1 MSGGGDSTPPTQQVN
16 STTTTNNL
24 PEYAR
29 PYYENVL
36 NRAQAESYREYTP
49 FQGQRIAGFTPD
61 QQALQA
67 EVRNMQTPGQFG
79 AASDLA
85 YGAGLA
91 AANAGQYTPTAVFNQ
106 QVQMPGLRNF
116 GMGAPQGVGSQQFS
130 GYTIDAAQTGFRP
143 NLQNLQMSGARD
155 VGAQNVDGYTI
166 GAARTNFAP
175 NLQNLQMDAA
185 QQVAVPGAGDFSAFE
200 MEGSNRAE
208 YDPNLQDFT
217 MQGAERFGSPQA
229 QQYMSP
235 YIQNV
240 LDIQKREAITDA
252 RKAQLAQDLG
262 AVRQGSY
269 GGARQLLAAT
279 ERERALGQNLGDI
292 QARGLQAAYENAQA
306 QFERDRSAGMSVEQ
320 ANQQARLGVQQLGAQ
335 TGLQAALANQS
346 TEQQR
351 QTQNQAAQLQAQGMS
366 AEQAMRAALANQ
378 QAGLTV
384 NQQNL
389 QAQLQTQQ
397 LGTQTGL
404 QAALANLSS
413 EQQANVQNQA
423 AINQAR
429 GMNAEN
435 AMRAALA
442 NQQAGLTVG
451 QQNLQAGLQT
461 QQLGTQTGLQAALAN
476 LSSQQQANVQNQA
489 AINQA
494 QGMNAENALRAA
506 LANQQAGLTVG
517 QQNLQAQLQTQQL
530 GTQTGLQAALANQSS
545 NLDAQ
550 RMAEQSRQF
559 SSQQGLAG
567 LGQMLEAG
575 RTLGNLGLTQ
585 QQADQQRLQMQ
596 GTAADR
602 YQQQRQQQLDMAYAD
617 FLRQRDYPM
626 EQLGYFSNLL
636 RGVPVGLNTTGT
648 TYAPPPS
655 MLAQVGGV
663 GLGALGLSNM
673 ARG

>member
-1 MSGGGDSTPPTQQVN
+1 MSGGGNDTPPTQQVN

-36 NRAQAESYREYTP
+36 NRAQAESYRDYTP
-49 FQGQRIAGFTPD
+49 YQGQRIAGFTPD
-61 QQALQA
+61 QQALQT

-85 YGAGLA
+85 FGAGLNA
-91 AANAGQYTPTAVFNQ
+91 SNAGQYNPTNVQNQ
-106 QVQMPGLRNF
+106 QVYLPGLNQYSMTGPGNVYSRDVNAPT
-116 GMGAPQGVGSQQFS
+116 MG
-130 GYTIDAAQTGFRP
+130 TAQTGFNP
-143 NLQNLQMSGARD
+143 NLQNLQMQGVSE
-155 VGAQNVDGYTI
+155 V
-166 GAARTNFAP
+166 AAPRP
-175 NLQNLQMDAA
+175 
-185 QQVAVPGAGDFSAFE
+185 GDFSAFE
-200 MEGSNRAE
+200 MEGVNRAE
-208 YDPNLQDFT
+208 YNPNLQNFT
-217 MQGAERFGSPQA
+217 MQGAERFGNPQA

-235 YIQNV
+235 YVQNV
-240 LDIQKREAITDA
+240 VDVQKREAVRDA
-252 RKAQLAQDLG
+252 QKTQLAQDLG
-262 AVRQGSY
+262 AARQGTY

-292 QARGLQAAYENAQA
+292 QARGLQSAYENAQS

-384 NQQNL
+384 
-389 QAQLQTQQ
+389 
-397 LGTQTGL
+397 
-404 QAALANLSS
+404 
-413 EQQANVQNQA
+413 
-423 AINQAR
+423 
-429 GMNAEN
+429 
-435 AMRAALA
+435 
-442 NQQAGLTVG
+442 G

-489 AINQA
+489 AQLQTQGLNSEQA
-494 QGMNAENALRAA
+494 MRAA

-517 QQNLQAQLQTQQL
+517 QQNLQAALQTQQL

-550 RMAEQSRQF
+550 RQAEQSRQF
-559 SSQQGLAG
+559 GSQQGLAANA
-567 LGQMLEAG
+567 QALEAG

-596 GTAADR
+596 GASADQ
-602 YQQQRQQQLDMAYAD
+602 YQQQRQQQYDMAYAD

-626 EQLGYFSNLL
+626 EQLGYYSNLL

-655 MLAQVGGV
+655 MLAQVGGA
-663 GLGALGLSNM
+663 GLGAASL
-673 ARG
+673 ARLAGG